1 VTGQPF
7 VLVVGGGPVGVA
19 SAVMLAQRGV
29 RALVVE
35 RHAGVYPLP
44 RAVHLDDE
52 VYRILADMG
61 VADAFATITMPTL
74 GMRIVDAAL
83 KPMAEFERSQ
93 PVGVHGFPP
102 ANMFDQPEL
111 EGLLRHALDAE
122 PLAQIEG
129 STELVD
135 LRTMPG
141 GRIEVVLRD
150 VTTGEERR
158 VEADA
163 VLGCDG
169 ANSTVRGLIASTY
182 EDLKFEERWLVV
194 DVRSDLTLPTWQG
207 VHQVC
212 DPRRAGTYMQVGPT
226 RYRWEFRLHDDET
239 VDSVVDSGA
248 FERLLSPWLGDV
260 PYDSLEILRR
270 AEYTFRARI
279 ADRWQDGRIL
289 LLGDAAHLTPPFI
302 GQGLCSGLRDAA
314 NATWK
319 LAAVLHGTASEA
331 LLATYEPERKPH
343 ARALIMKARTVG
355 WAMTGGQDGAAHVRR
370 AALAVACRI
379 PGATDKVLD
388 ADPPRLGDGLAVH
401 RSGRRDRA
409 SGGLLPQP
417 WVEADGIALRL
428 DDVTGRDYAV
438 LVVGEPSAALL
449 DAAGSAGMP
458 VLRIVPAGAAQQS
471 SSRRSVTDASG
482 RLLDWFDKAVAT
494 AVLVRPDHVVQSR
507 GRRPGG
513 DDLAAYLRSWVAAAA
528 WSPAGSSPSAASAV
542 SAAPAQ
548 QPEAPAQPS
557 PQGSGA

>member
-1 VTGQPF
+1 VTGGPF

-19 SAVMLAQRGV
+19 AAVMLAQRGV

-61 VADAFATITMPTL
+61 LADAFARITMPTL

-83 KPMAEFERSQ
+83 TPMAEFERSQ

-111 EGLLRHALDAE
+111 EVLLRDALEAE
-122 PLAQIEG
+122 PLAHIEG

-135 LRTMPG
+135 LRQMAD
-141 GRIEVVLRD
+141 GRVEAVLRD
-150 VTTGEERR
+150 VTSGEERR

-194 DVRSDLTLPTWQG
+194 DVRSEQTLPTWQG

-248 FERLLSPWLGDV
+248 FERLLSPWLGPV
-260 PYDSLEILRR
+260 PYDSLEIMRR

-319 LAAVLHGTASEA
+319 LAAVLHGTASEE
-331 LLATYEPERKPH
+331 LLATYQPERKPH

-370 AALAVACRI
+370 AALAIACRI

-388 ADPPRLGDGLAVH
+388 ADPPRLSDGLAVH

-417 WVEADGIALRL
+417 WVEHDGAAARL

-438 LVVGEPSAALL
+438 VVIGEPSAALL
-449 DAAGSAGMP
+449 DAASSAAMP
-458 VLRIVPAGAAQQS
+458 VVRVVPGGGSQQPP
-471 SSRRSVTDASG
+471 SRRSATDTSG
-482 RLLDWFDKAVAT
+482 LLIDWFRKAGAT

-513 DDLAAYLRSWVAAAA
+513 DDLAAYLRSWATAVG
-528 WSPAGSSPSAASAV
+528 WSPAAASTPPSESV
-542 SAAPAQ
+542 RT
-548 QPEAPAQPS
+548 S